1 MRAHPKRTYSVTR
14 MPEPEINLMSFMLLF
29 SLSKLA
35 KRWEV
40 LYCIRQLKDE
50 TKDREWWGDETGLSM
65 LTFGH
70 LTWFFLFFFFATDS
84 VRPCWGFWIT
94 DY

>member
-1 MRAHPKRTYSVTR
+1 MRAHPRRTYSVTR
-14 MPEPEINLMSFMLLF
+14 MPEPEINFMSFMLPF

-50 TKDREWWGDETGLSM
+50 TKDREWWGDGLRNWSVRVNFWSFD
-65 LTFGH
+65 LIFPS
-70 LTWFFLFFFFATDS
+70 LFFS
-84 VRPCWGFWIT
+84 QLIP
-94 DY
+94 